1 MKTFHL
7 VSLGCPK
14 NLVDSE
20 LVYGLLLAQGWQG
33 CDLPDEAAVLIINT
47 CGFIQSAVEESIEEI
62 LGLASWKQDD
72 PTKKLVVI
80 GCLVQRYRRRLVEEL
95 PEVDLFVGTEGIT
108 SLPELLAGLGRSD
121 MAERRMVLPDRFLMT
136 AALPRRLS
144 TPFFRAWMK
153 ITEGCDNHCSYCLIP
168 SIRGPLRS
176 REIEDLV
183 IEADRL
189 EQGGVREITLV
200 AQDLTAYGE
209 DRGGRGQ
216 LVSLLK
222 ALLSETSI
230 PWLRLMYLYPSG
242 ITDELLH
249 LARAEPRIVPYFDI
263 PLQHVS
269 DRVLRAMNRRYTRA
283 DIDQLLER
291 IRTIVP
297 GAALRTTF
305 LVGFPGETTA
315 DIEQLLE
322 FLPIARFDHLGVFP
336 YANEE
341 GCAAEHMADQVAE
354 AEKQHRLDAVLTT
367 QADISANTQQ
377 RFVGTVERVLVEG
390 VSRESELLLE
400 GRTRYQAPDID
411 GCVLINEGETSPGEF
426 VDVEITEAH
435 VYDLVGRIVT
445 SGEA

>member
-20 LVYGLLLAQGWQG
+20 LVYGLLQAQGWQG
-33 CDLPDEAAVLIINT
+33 CDRPDEAAVLIINT
-47 CGFIQSAVEESIEEI
+47 CGFIQSAVEESIDEI
-62 LGLASWKQDD
+62 LGLAAWKQDD
-72 PTKKLVVI
+72 PAKKLVVI

-95 PEVDLFVGTEGIT
+95 PEVDLFVGTDGVT

-121 MAERRMVLPDRFLMT
+121 VPERQMVLPDRFLMT
-136 AALPRRLS
+136 AALPRQLS
-144 TPFFRAWMK
+144 TPFFRAWLK

-168 SIRGPLRS
+168 AIRGPLRS

-183 IEADRL
+183 VEADRL

-209 DRGGRGQ
+209 DRAGRGQ

-222 ALLSETSI
+222 ALLSNTSI
-230 PWLRLMYLYPSG
+230 PWFRLMYLYPSG

-249 LARAEPRIVPYFDI
+249 LAAAEPRIVPYFDI

-283 DIDQLLER
+283 DIEQLLGR
-291 IRTIVP
+291 IRAIVP

-305 LVGFPGETTA
+305 LVGFPGETEA
-315 DIEQLLE
+315 DVEQLLE

-341 GCAAEHMADQVAE
+341 GCPAEQMTDQVAE
-354 AEKQHRLDAVLTT
+354 TEKQHRLDGVLTA
-367 QADISANTQQ
+367 QAEVSANAQQ
-377 RFVGTVERVLVEG
+377 RFVGTVQRVLVEG

>member
-1 MKTFHL
+1 
-7 VSLGCPK
+7 
-14 NLVDSE
+14 
-20 LVYGLLLAQGWQG
+20 LVYGLLQEQGWQG
-33 CDLPDEAAVLIINT
+33 FDLPDEATVLIINT
-47 CGFIQSAVEESIEEI
+47 CGFIQSAVEESIDEI
-62 LGLASWKQDD
+62 LGLAAWKQDD
-72 PTKKLVVI
+72 PEKKLVVI
-80 GCLVQRYRRRLVEEL
+80 GCLVQRYRRRLIEEL

-108 SLPELLAGLGRSD
+108 HLPKLLAGLGREKA
-121 MAERRMVLPDRFLMT
+121 AERLVLPDRFLMT

-144 TPFFRAWMK
+144 TPFFRAWLK

-176 REIEDLV
+176 REIEDLAT
-183 IEADRL
+183 EADRL

-209 DRGGRGQ
+209 DRGGGGQ
-216 LVSLLK
+216 LVSLLE
-222 ALLSETSI
+222 ALLSGTSI

-249 LARAEPRIVPYFDI
+249 LAAAEPRIVPYFDI
-263 PLQHVS
+263 PLQHIS

-283 DIDQLLER
+283 DIEQLLER
-291 IRTIVP
+291 VRTTVP

-305 LVGFPGETTA
+305 LVGFPGETAA
-315 DIEQLLE
+315 DVEQLLD
-322 FLPIARFDHLGVFP
+322 FLSIARFDHLGVFP

-341 GCAAEHMADQVAE
+341 GCAAEQMADHVAE
-354 AEKQHRLDAVLTT
+354 AEKQLRLDAVLTA
-367 QADISANTQQ
+367 QADISANAQQ

-390 VSRESELLLE
+390 ISRESELLLE
-400 GRTRYQAPDID
+400 GRTRYQAPEID

-445 SGEA
+445 SGET